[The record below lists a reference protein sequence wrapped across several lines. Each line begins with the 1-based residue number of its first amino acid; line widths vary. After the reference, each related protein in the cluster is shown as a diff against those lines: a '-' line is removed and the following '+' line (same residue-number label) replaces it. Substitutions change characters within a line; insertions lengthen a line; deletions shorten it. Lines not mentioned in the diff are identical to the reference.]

1 MEPST
6 SGSSQV
12 EQTTTDVSQTNDV
25 SEEFC
30 YGIIPKVGSLK
41 RPIEI
46 EGDDEKSTCATQT
59 KRIHLPEMDKSN
71 VPVASVAPQLPQT
84 FEELER
90 QMGWYQRNQR
100 IPPAEFIPFYQTVQ
114 RQSADELTY
123 EELNNIFA

>member
-1 MEPST
+1 MDPST
-6 SGSSQV
+6 SSSRQV

-30 YGIIPKVGSLK
+30 YGIIPRVGSLK

-59 KRIHLPEMDKSN
+59 KRIHLPEMDISK

-84 FEELER
+84 FEVLER
-90 QMGWYQRNQR
+90 QMDWYQ
-100 IPPAEFIPFYQTVQ
+100 
-114 RQSADELTY
+114 
-123 EELNNIFA
+123 